1 MNRPPWLQLQR
12 QLLQLRIESL
22 KKNQA
27 CARNEP
33 MASVIPVQRSSQY
46 GWWYPTNKRERKVST
61 PSTSKEQKTN
71 SHVNSHVTSIWN
83 IRGMSFTQLSSNPE
97 YIKVPSSRHYLTTD
111 SGILFPI
118 QWKPSWGLISSVAL
132 FLRAYVRKIYV
143 RKWSRGNSWK
153 VARKV

>member
-1 MNRPPWLQLQR
+1 MAVYLHKNPFIDLTINSNTKPYNSASSRLWVWAPFHCSYRGNFCNCEKKAW
-12 QLLQLRIESL
+12 

-33 MASVIPVQRSSQY
+33 MASAIPVQRSNQY
-46 GWWYPTNKRERKVST
+46 EWWYPTNTRERKVST

-83 IRGMSFTQLSSNPE
+83 IRGMSLTQLSSNPE

-111 SGILFPI
+111 SGRLLPI
-118 QWKPSWGLISSVAL
+118 
-132 FLRAYVRKIYV
+132 
-143 RKWSRGNSWK
+143 
-153 VARKV
+153 

>member
-1 MNRPPWLQLQR
+1 MAVYLHLNPFIDLTINSYTKPYNSASSRLWIGPLWLQLQR

-22 KKNQA
+22 KKSQA

-33 MASVIPVQRSSQY
+33 MASAIPVQRSSQY

-83 IRGMSFTQLSSNPE
+83 IRGMSFTQLSCNPE

-111 SGILFPI
+111 SGRLLPI
-118 QWKPSWGLISSVAL
+118 
-132 FLRAYVRKIYV
+132 
-143 RKWSRGNSWK
+143 
-153 VARKV
+153 